1 MEQVNMKKDS
11 LRVTVPKTVV
21 AAFEK
26 QGFKIDLATGAAA
39 ASEPTPKAQDKT
51 AKAAK

>member
-1 MEQVNMKKDS
+1 MEQINMKKGS
-11 LRVTVPKTVV
+11 LKVTVPKTVV

-26 QGFKIDLATGAAA
+26 QGFTVDLATGATDAA
-39 ASEPTPKAQDKT
+39 QKAQKEP